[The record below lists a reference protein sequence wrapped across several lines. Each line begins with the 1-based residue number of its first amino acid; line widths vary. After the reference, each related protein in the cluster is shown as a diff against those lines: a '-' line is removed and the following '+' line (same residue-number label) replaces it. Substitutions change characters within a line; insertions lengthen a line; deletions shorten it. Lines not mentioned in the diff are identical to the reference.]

1 MEAALGIFEIRGW
14 SAAMA
19 ALDAAEKAAPVRLV
33 QLELNDLMGVVVKL
47 TGSVGNVQSAA
58 AAARA
63 IAQMMHVDH
72 AIDTIPAPDPRID
85 LLVNS
90 PSELSPLI
98 QQAVVFL
105 PHTDRNGDVAS
116 FPADA
121 RDERKLATS
130 PFRSEMQ
137 SEQEPSVAETNYA
150 IGMIE
155 TQGFA
160 AVIEAIDSA
169 CKAAN
174 VEIIGKEKTGG
185 GYVTVVIKGDVGAVK
200 AAIAAGKEKVSP
212 LGKLVAAHVIPRPS
226 TAVMSILPKG

>member
-1 MEAALGIFEIRGW
+1 
-14 SAAMA
+14 MA

-105 PHTDRNGDVAS
+105 PNT
-116 FPADA
+116 
-121 RDERKLATS
+121 
-130 PFRSEMQ
+130 Q
-137 SEQEPSVAETNYA
+137 SHQEPSVAETNYA